1 MWSFLVRCV
10 GQLIIPSEYK
20 LTSLHSFTLISVFS
34 QQVFTLAHLRRSR
47 IAELAQCSV
56 LLCSQHTLYIF
67 RAPCQA
73 SVVSRE
79 NESIDCYASSYVCKM
94 PVRIL
99 ASTHSRIVQVVETA
113 TVVHTALI
121 CLQMPVMKSRTG
133 VYQ

>member
-1 MWSFLVRCV
+1 MEIFIKLHH
-10 GQLIIPSEYK
+10 LHK
-20 LTSLHSFTLISVFS
+20 LTQKYLKAGCCFNPLVKGI
-34 QQVFTLAHLRRSR
+34 Q
-47 IAELAQCSV
+47 E
-56 LLCSQHTLYIF
+56 Y
-67 RAPCQA
+67 QA
-73 SVVSRE
+73 RE